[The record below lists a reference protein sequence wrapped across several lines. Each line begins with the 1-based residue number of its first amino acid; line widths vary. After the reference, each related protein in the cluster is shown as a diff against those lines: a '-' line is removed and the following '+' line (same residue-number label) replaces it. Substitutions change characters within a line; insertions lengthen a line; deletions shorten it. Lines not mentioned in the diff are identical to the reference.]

1 MGRLENRVAVVTRGG
16 RGIGRAIAL
25 DLAREGANVVV
36 SSRTHR
42 ITTEIPRAFGKIA
55 IEDMKVANMTASAKC
70 DAENSGK
77 NVKATASLNREILN
91 IAPFKIR
98 RKLTYKAEAKGAEL
112 IAGPGAYT
120 SQSCSPCGAID
131 AKIRIDQAR
140 FVCTSCS
147 AESNANLNAAI
158 NIQRKAFDM
167 ATVAGRRNAP
177 SESHSPG
184 GNKGQGPA
192 TQNPI
197 VSSLAGWDHSEFL
210 ASKPVFYAVNQTN
223 THYQGREPSI

>member
-1 MGRLENRVAVVTRGG
+1 MGRLENRVTVVTRGG

-25 DLAREGANVVV
+25 ELAREGANVVV
-36 SSRTHR
+36 SPRTHR

-55 IEDMKVANMTASAKC
+55 IEDMKVANMTASAKG

-91 IAPFKIR
+91 IAPSEIR
-98 RKLTYKAEAKGAEL
+98 RRLTYKAEVKGAEL
-112 IAGPGAYT
+112 IAVPGAYT
-120 SQSCSPCGAID
+120 SQSYSQCGAVD
-131 AKIRIDQAR
+131 AKSRVDQAR
-140 FVCTSCS
+140 FVCTRCS

-197 VSSLAGWDHSEFL
+197 VSSLAGRDHSEVL
-210 ASKPVFYAVNQTN
+210 ASKPVFYPVNQTN
-223 THYQGREPSI
+223 THY

>member
-70 DAENSGK
+70 DAE

-167 ATVAGRRNAP
+167 ATVAGRSNAP